1 MYRTYSYK
9 DMPVVKQHGGNTGDT
24 KMPHVGDT
32 KVSGGDTKNGDTITR
47 KRDTKTLPLLGD
59 LSSDEIIIL
68 AVAIILLADGCD
80 DKLLIAALAFLFISD
95 RL

>member
-9 DMPVVKQHGGNTGDT
+9 DMPVVRQQQRGNTGNTGDT
-24 KMPHVGDT
+24 KMPSVGDT
-32 KVSGGDTKNGDTITR
+32 KTTKGDTKIK
-47 KRDTKTLPLLGD
+47 KRDTKTLPFLGD

>member
-9 DMPVVKQHGGNTGDT
+9 DMPVVRRQEQHTGDT
-24 KMPHVGDT
+24 KKQPAGDTKTQNGDT
-32 KVSGGDTKNGDTITR
+32 KVKKGDTK
-47 KRDTKTLPLLGD
+47 TKSILGD

-68 AVAIILLADGCD
+68 AVAFILLADGCD
-80 DKLLIAALAFLFISD
+80 DKLLIAALAFLFISE

>member
-9 DMPVVKQHGGNTGDT
+9 DMPVVRRQEQRTGDT
-24 KMPHVGDT
+24 KNEHAGDT
-32 KVSGGDTKNGDTITR
+32 KPRNGDTKIKSGDTKI
-47 KRDTKTLPLLGD
+47 KSILGD

-68 AVAIILLADGCD
+68 AVAFILLADGCD
-80 DKLLIAALAFLFISD
+80 DKLLIAALAFLFISE

>member
-9 DMPVVKQHGGNTGDT
+9 DMPVVRQRVGNTGDT
-24 KMPHVGDT
+24 KAPHVGDT
-32 KVSGGDTKNGDTITR
+32 KVSGGDTKSGDAKIK
-47 KRDTKTLPLLGD
+47 KRDTKTLPFLGD